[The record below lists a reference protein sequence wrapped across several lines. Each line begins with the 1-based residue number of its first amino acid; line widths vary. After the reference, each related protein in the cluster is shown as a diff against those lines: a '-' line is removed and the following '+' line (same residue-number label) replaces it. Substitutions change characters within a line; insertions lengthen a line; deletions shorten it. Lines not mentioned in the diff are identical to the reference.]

1 MFTVLTIVSGAVILT
16 LNCVMCLDNGL
27 ARTPPMGWNT
37 WQVFGCQ
44 LNCQRYPNNCL
55 NEDAIKRTA
64 DKLVSDGWRDLGYK
78 YVILDDCWLATQR
91 DPITNRIM
99 ADPSRFPSGMKGL
112 GQYLHSKNLLFGVTI
127 GYGTLTCSGYPGSMN
142 FLELDAKTM
151 ADWEVDYVKMNSC
164 IGRDHVKPGGFEKFS
179 RLLNGTG
186 RPMAFL
192 CTYPLYETRY
202 TKPISVDW
210 KRLQNNC
217 NLVRA
222 LPNIYSS
229 WGSVFNIIDEY
240 KLRNNILP
248 KVAGPGH
255 YNDPDMLVLGNNGLS
270 NDQKRAHMGMWCMFA
285 APLLIS
291 ADMDK
296 VDEFSASLL
305 RNKHLLA
312 IDQDKGGH
320 QAEFVKSRNDVQLWI
335 RKLDNRPKGWAIA
348 CIYTKVDGGPI
359 NFSTNLDEFKSQMY
373 TISGDKFELLDV
385 FTGDRFKDVQ
395 LTENFTISINP
406 SGIMMF
412 RVNPYKLVYSYQ

>member
-99 ADPSRFPSGMKGL
+99 ADPSRFPS
-112 GQYLHSKNLLFGVTI
+112 
-127 GYGTLTCSGYPGSMN
+127 
-142 FLELDAKTM
+142 
-151 ADWEVDYVKMNSC
+151 
-164 IGRDHVKPGGFEKFS
+164 
-179 RLLNGTG
+179 
-186 RPMAFL
+186 
-192 CTYPLYETRY
+192 
-202 TKPISVDW
+202 
-210 KRLQNNC
+210 
-217 NLVRA
+217 
-222 LPNIYSS
+222 
-229 WGSVFNIIDEY
+229 
-240 KLRNNILP
+240 
-248 KVAGPGH
+248 
-255 YNDPDMLVLGNNGLS
+255 
-270 NDQKRAHMGMWCMFA
+270 
-285 APLLIS
+285 
-291 ADMDK
+291 
-296 VDEFSASLL
+296 
-305 RNKHLLA
+305 
-312 IDQDKGGH
+312 
-320 QAEFVKSRNDVQLWI
+320 LWI
-335 RKLDNRPKGWAIA
+335 RKLNNRPKGWAIA

-385 FTGDRFKDVQ
+385 FTGDIFKDVQ

>member
-1 MFTVLTIVSGAVILT
+1 
-16 LNCVMCLDNGL
+16 
-27 ARTPPMGWNT
+27 
-37 WQVFGCQ
+37 
-44 LNCQRYPNNCL
+44 
-55 NEDAIKRTA
+55 
-64 DKLVSDGWRDLGYK
+64 
-78 YVILDDCWLATQR
+78 
-91 DPITNRIM
+91 
-99 ADPSRFPSGMKGL
+99 MKGL

-164 IGRDHVKPGGFEKFS
+164 IGRDHVKPDGFEKFS

-202 TKPISVDW
+202 TKPKSVDW

-240 KLRNNILP
+240 KLRNDILP

-270 NDQKRAHMGMWCMFA
+270 NDQKRAH
-285 APLLIS
+285 I
-291 ADMDK
+291 
-296 VDEFSASLL
+296 
-305 RNKHLLA
+305 
-312 IDQDKGGH
+312 GH
-320 QAEFVKSRNDVQLWI
+320 V
-335 RKLDNRPKGWAIA
+335 
-348 CIYTKVDGGPI
+348 
-359 NFSTNLDEFKSQMY
+359 
-373 TISGDKFELLDV
+373 
-385 FTGDRFKDVQ
+385 
-395 LTENFTISINP
+395 
-406 SGIMMF
+406 
-412 RVNPYKLVYSYQ
+412 VYVRCPTTDLS